1 MICTGMNY
9 HITQGTNVHLTSSA
23 RMGMVLIILS
33 FFAIFVITT
42 FLPKYIIDHIA
53 YADVSTPLFSF
64 AGSGVTGFFMRMFLS
79 LPVPAILRGGFLLS
93 HL

>member
-9 HITQGTNVHLTSSA
+9 HITRGTNVHLTSSA
-23 RMGMVLIILS
+23 RSGMVLIILS

-53 YADVSTPLFSF
+53 YADGLSVENLPATTIE
-64 AGSGVTGFFMRMFLS
+64 AGN
-79 LPVPAILRGGFLLS
+79 
-93 HL
+93 